1 MQSRRRCVSC
11 RGTWRAVADERVQGI
26 QFFIQAGML
35 PSRDPHDVA
44 KFLHETSGL
53 SKAAI
58 GEYLGE
64 V

>member
-1 MQSRRRCVSC
+1 
-11 RGTWRAVADERVQGI
+11 
-26 QFFIQAGML
+26 ML